1 MAFRDDLHALEQRH
15 EVLSAEAA
23 AAARERDHV
32 RAMLDEAKTR
42 ARLPILE
49 NLRVAS
55 PCRADWAKMS
65 GDDRMRHCGDCK
77 KDVFNLSDMTREE
90 AEALLVE
97 RTGSLCVRYFQRHD
111 GTVLL
116 ADCEVGQKRARRRKL
131 VVIAGAAAM
140 LAGGAA
146 VALELV
152 HRHAGPHPT
161 MGEVSST
168 YVEVKLGQAPAPQP
182 QYKSQLGTAVHKAN
196 GNFVIGNK

>member
-32 RAMLDEAKTR
+32 RGMLDEARTR
-42 ARLPILE
+42 ATRPVLE

-55 PCRADWAKMS
+55 PCRADWAKMA
-65 GDDRMRHCGDCK
+65 GDERMRHCGDCK
-77 KDVFNLSDMTREE
+77 KDVFNVSEMTRDE
-90 AEALLVE
+90 AQALLVE

-111 GTVLL
+111 GTILL
-116 ADCEVGQKRARRRKL
+116 ADCTVGQKRARRRKL

-146 VALELV
+146 VALTSRSDPAPPQPV
-152 HRHAGPHPT
+152 
-161 MGEVSST
+161 MGTVPMH
-168 YVEVKLGQAPAPQP
+168 YVEVELGQVPQE
-182 QYKSQLGTAVHKAN
+182 SQLGTAVHEAN
-196 GNFVIGNK
+196 GKFVMGNK